1 MNRTR
6 NVSATLRGL
15 LALTAVLVNA
25 PTHAQA
31 DCQAWD
37 LNGHLTLIQTND
49 TAASVELTQ
58 MGNNF
63 SGHASFGY
71 WRDDDFW
78 LCNIGSCGKDYIVV
92 SGPVVGTVNGD
103 AFEATIYWNDN
114 AVGIYSGRIGP
125 QGLIVGSSFDRNDP
139 GSRADW
145 HSNRVLA
152 CASAPVPAKPALA
165 LGRVKLPAGTTAP
178 AKSICDYAKS
188 ARERNS
194 PAAPGLERQCA
205 AQGGPP
211 APKALGRVKMPD
223 GTPPSPPRTMCE
235 MAASARARNSPT
247 APALEQRC
255 AAEQA
260 AAASVPAQAP
270 APAPAPAPGPAPDTA
285 PAPVPVPAPAGV
297 LAVVSAPVQRPQD
310 LVIGRLDFSQ
320 EGQRG
325 KPMRAGTPVAIEC
338 TYSVNEVRGPFVFKI
353 HAWQGNIQIGGQ
365 VPQTTVFQ
373 GDPQG
378 GQHVARQIWTPTV
391 AGRTPISCVLNP
403 GFEDAEANPGNN
415 RWNEIVTVIDDG
427 APPAQ

>member
-1 MNRTR
+1 MHRTR
-6 NVSATLRGL
+6 KVSSTLRGL

-49 TAASVELTQ
+49 TAASVELKQ
-58 MGNNF
+58 EGSNF
-63 SGHASFGY
+63 SGQASFGY
-71 WRDDDFW
+71 WKDDDFW
-78 LCNIGSCGKDYIVV
+78 LCNIGSCGRDYIVV

-103 AFEATIYWNDN
+103 AFEATIYWSNN
-114 AVGIYSGRIGP
+114 AVGVYSGRIGP
-125 QGLIVGSSFDRNDP
+125 QGLIVGSSFDKNDP
-139 GSRADW
+139 STRADW
-145 HSNRVLA
+145 HSNRVLT
-152 CASAPVPAKPALA
+152 CAVAPVSAKPALA
-165 LGRVKLPAGTTAP
+165 LGRVKVPAGTTAP

-205 AQGGPP
+205 AQGGAP
-211 APKALGRVKMPD
+211 APKALGRVKMPA

-247 APALEQRC
+247 AAALEQRC

-260 AAASVPAQAP
+260 AAAAAAAVPAPAPPPASSP
-270 APAPAPAPGPAPDTA
+270 APAPAPAS
-285 PAPVPVPAPAGV
+285 VPA
-297 LAVVSAPVQRPQD
+297 AVSPPVRRPQD

-325 KPMRAGTPVAIEC
+325 NALRVGTPASIEC
-338 TYSVNEVRGPFVFKI
+338 TYSVNEVVGPFVFKI
-353 HAWQGNIQIGGQ
+353 LPWQGSIQIGGQ
-365 VPQTTVFQ
+365 APQAMVFQ

-378 GQHVARQIWTPTV
+378 GLHVARQMWTPAV
-391 AGRTPISCVLNP
+391 AGRIPISCLLNP

-415 RWNEIVTVIDDG
+415 RWNEIVTVIDDA
-427 APPAQ
+427 APPAK